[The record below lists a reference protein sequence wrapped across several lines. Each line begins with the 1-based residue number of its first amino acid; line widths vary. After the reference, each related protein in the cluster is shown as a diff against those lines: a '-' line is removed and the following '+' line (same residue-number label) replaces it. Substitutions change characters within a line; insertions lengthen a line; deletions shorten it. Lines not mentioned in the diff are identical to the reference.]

1 MTGFGVDGE
10 ESEKHLDFE
19 SVRGEFMTNTMV
31 KSIEDHKESKERLGR
46 EMVGILERVKI
57 NEIVK

>member
-1 MTGFGVDGE
+1 
-10 ESEKHLDFE
+10 
-19 SVRGEFMTNTMV
+19 MTNTMV